1 MPFTRTQRLL
11 AVGSVL
17 AAGAVGTAG
26 AVTMAA
32 TSGER
37 AGTAGSAHTHAD
49 LTPLNNS
56 GVVGD
61 ADAYVDHG
69 KLELDLD
76 ARHLLRGMPHAEHI
90 HFGTQARQECPSV
103 RDDSN
108 HDHRLNTAEGIP
120 AYGPVKVSL
129 TTRGDTSPKST
140 LAVKRYPLAKDG
152 TIHYNRKGI
161 DVSPRVARA
170 IRHGKA
176 VLVIHGID
184 YNGNGKYD
192 FSAGRSELDPSLPA
206 EATDPVTCGVLK
218 VVQTPTGAPTPTPSD
233 PTTSLPV
240 RPQG

>member
-1 MPFTRTQRLL
+1 MPLTRTQRLL

-17 AAGAVGTAG
+17 AAGTAG
-26 AVTMAA
+26 TLGAVSVAA
-32 TSGER
+32 TSAAEP
-37 AGTAGSAHTHAD
+37 APAGSAHTHAD

-56 GVVGD
+56 GVFGQ
-61 ADAYVDHG
+61 ADALVRHG
-69 KLELDLD
+69 KLEIDLD
-76 ARHLLRGMPHAEHI
+76 ARHLLRGAPHAEHI
-90 HFGTQARQECPSV
+90 HFGARARQECPTV

-108 HDHRLNTAEGIP
+108 ADHRLNTAEGVP

-140 LAVKRYPLAKDG
+140 LAVKRYPLAENG

-184 YNGNGKYD
+184 YNGNGTYD

-206 EATDPVTCGVLK
+206 EATDPVTCGVLQ
-218 VVQTPTGAPTPTPSD
+218 VVKPS
-233 PTTSLPV
+233 S
-240 RPQG
+240 